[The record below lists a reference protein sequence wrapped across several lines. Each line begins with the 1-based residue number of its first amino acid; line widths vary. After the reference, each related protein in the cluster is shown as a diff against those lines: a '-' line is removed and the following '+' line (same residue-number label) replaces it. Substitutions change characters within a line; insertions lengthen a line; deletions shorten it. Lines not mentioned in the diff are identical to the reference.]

1 MFLLLYR
8 ELSLQIS
15 GDELIKTMLNWIIL
29 CNSGLK
35 STFSFFNWKNSPG
48 KLVLVVRII
57 DSNSQR
63 KRIV

>member
-29 CNSGLK
+29 CNSGLCGNK
-35 STFSFFNWKNSPG
+35 TASESEVNGRVVVSDLKESTELQNCPYS
-48 KLVLVVRII
+48 
-57 DSNSQR
+57 
-63 KRIV
+63 